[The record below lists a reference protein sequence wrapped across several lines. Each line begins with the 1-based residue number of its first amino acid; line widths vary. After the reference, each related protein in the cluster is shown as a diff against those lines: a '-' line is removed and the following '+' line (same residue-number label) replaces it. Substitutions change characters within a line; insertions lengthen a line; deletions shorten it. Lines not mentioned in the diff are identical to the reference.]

1 METFKEFKRMNDQE
15 KKDYI
20 QSFSQFTDEGYK
32 ELVACQNG
40 WNESCLKSFKQAL
53 NFLTAFSKFK
63 PFVHDAEHFKD
74 YKRRLN
80 SVIMYL
86 DMIRKETGL
95 NKVATVQADDKKEYI
110 AGFQPATADPADT
123 ATATGAAPTTA
134 STQEEIKAEVVN
146 QHVPLQS
153 DHISAYKHLLSP
165 ALQAEV
171 ENIAALRGQI
181 ALHAEMA
188 KRYTESKAPQEAIK
202 SEAEQ
207 AVALQKTL
215 GNLYEAI
222 DVELV
227 EIKAQG
233 ENITLPDALETAAAN
248 RAAEIAKNADLAA
261 PATQAETIAQAADQ
275 VAAEQNLSAETKAE
289 AKAEAETIAQTP
301 AEPTPSNT
309 NLTKAE
315 IDELPEGEEKENL
328 KKLRIESNK
337 RYLVRKDVKLTP
349 KREAEIAL
357 RTAELEAWGITL
369 TK

>member
-110 AGFQPATADPADT
+110 AGFQPTHADPADT
-123 ATATGAAPTTA
+123 AAATGAAQTTA

-146 QHVPLQS
+146 QHVPLPS

-215 GNLYEAI
+215 GDLYEAI

-233 ENITLPDALETAAAN
+233 ENITLPQALEAAAAN
-248 RAAEIAKNADLAA
+248 RAIEIAKNTALAA
-261 PATQAETIAQAADQ
+261 PAAEATATAQTETIAQTPADQ
-275 VAAEQNLSAETKAE
+275 VAAEQNLLAE
-289 AKAEAETIAQTP
+289 AKTEVQKI
-301 AEPTPSNT
+301 AEPAPSNT

-315 IDELPEGEEKENL
+315 IDELPEGEEKELL

-369 TK
+369 AK

>member
-110 AGFQPATADPADT
+110 AGFQPTNADPADT
-123 ATATGAAPTTA
+123 AATGAAPTTT

-146 QHVPLQS
+146 QHVPLPS

-188 KRYTESKAPQEAIK
+188 KRYTEAKAPQEAIK

-215 GNLYEAI
+215 GDLYEAI

-233 ENITLPDALETAAAN
+233 ENITLPQALEAAAAN
-248 RAAEIAKNADLAA
+248 RAAEITKTTAEAA
-261 PATQAETIAQAADQ
+261 PAAEATATTQAEATAQAAQ
-275 VAAEQNLSAETKAE
+275 
-289 AKAEAETIAQTP
+289 P
-301 AEPTPSNT
+301 APSNT

>member
-110 AGFQPATADPADT
+110 AGFQPTNADPANT
-123 ATATGAAPTTA
+123 AATGAAQTTA

-146 QHVPLQS
+146 QHVPLPS

-188 KRYTESKAPQEAIK
+188 KRYTEAHAPQEAIK

-215 GNLYEAI
+215 GDLYEAI

-233 ENITLPDALETAAAN
+233 ENITLPQALESAAAN
-248 RAAEIAKNADLAA
+248 RAAEIAKIAALAA
-261 PATQAETIAQAADQ
+261 PAAEATVPAPAEAIAQAA
-275 VAAEQNLSAETKAE
+275 E
-289 AKAEAETIAQTP
+289 P
-301 AEPTPSNT
+301 APSNT

-315 IDELPEGEEKENL
+315 IDELPESEEKENL

-369 TK
+369 AK

>member
-110 AGFQPATADPADT
+110 AGFQPTNADPANT
-123 ATATGAAPTTA
+123 AATGAAQTTA

-146 QHVPLQS
+146 QHVPLPS

-188 KRYTESKAPQEAIK
+188 KRYTESHAPQEAIK

-215 GNLYEAI
+215 GDLYEAI

-248 RAAEIAKNADLAA
+248 RAAEIAKIAA
-261 PATQAETIAQAADQ
+261 EATATAQAEATAQA
-275 VAAEQNLSAETKAE
+275 
-289 AKAEAETIAQTP
+289 

-315 IDELPEGEEKENL
+315 IDELPEGEAKENL

-369 TK
+369 AK

>member
-20 QSFSQFTDEGYK
+20 QSFSQFTDEWYK

-110 AGFQPATADPADT
+110 AGFQPTNADPADAT
-123 ATATGAAPTTA
+123 AATGAAQTTA

-146 QHVPLQS
+146 QHVPLPS

-188 KRYTESKAPQEAIK
+188 KRYTEAKAPQEAIK

-215 GNLYEAI
+215 GDLYEAI

-233 ENITLPDALETAAAN
+233 ENITLPQALEAAAAN
-248 RAAEIAKNADLAA
+248 RATEIAKTADLAA
-261 PATQAETIAQAADQ
+261 
-275 VAAEQNLSAETKAE
+275 
-289 AKAEAETIAQTP
+289 
-301 AEPTPSNT
+301 PTPSNT